1 LLVTFVG
8 TRNLNK
14 PTDLRK
20 FKILAKRYKQT
31 RRQISRNL
39 LQ

>member
-1 LLVTFVG
+1 LIRLLVTFVG
-8 TRNLNK
+8 TRNINK
-14 PTDLRK
+14 PT
-20 FKILAKRYKQT
+20 KRYQQT